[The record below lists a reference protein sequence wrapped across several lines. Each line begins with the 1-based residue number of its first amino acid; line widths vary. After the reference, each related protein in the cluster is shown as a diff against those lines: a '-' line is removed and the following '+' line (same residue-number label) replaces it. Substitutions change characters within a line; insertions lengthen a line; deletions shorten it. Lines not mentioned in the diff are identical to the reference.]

1 MDQYEAMIKLLLEA
15 VKNEDGTAAGNASAN
30 TPANAV
36 PVGVSNRHV
45 HLSQADLDTSEPE
58 RRGYPLWRGLPA
70 DTEKRTFPAGPVC
83 LQRDRNGLRTE
94 GGH

>member
-45 HLSQADLDTSEPE
+45 HLSLS
-58 RRGYPLWRGLPA
+58 LI
-70 DTEKRTFPAGPVC
+70 
-83 LQRDRNGLRTE
+83 
-94 GGH
+94 HI

>member
-30 TPANAV
+30 TPAN
-36 PVGVSNRHV
+36 
-45 HLSQADLDTSEPE
+45 DEDE
-58 RRGYPLWRGLPA
+58 RLI
-70 DTEKRTFPAGPVC
+70 PAGPVC

>member
-36 PVGVSNRHV
+36 PVGNISPPHSSDQGGCGGAVWPRPPVEAHEAV
-45 HLSQADLDTSEPE
+45 E
-58 RRGYPLWRGLPA
+58 
-70 DTEKRTFPAGPVC
+70 PAGPVC